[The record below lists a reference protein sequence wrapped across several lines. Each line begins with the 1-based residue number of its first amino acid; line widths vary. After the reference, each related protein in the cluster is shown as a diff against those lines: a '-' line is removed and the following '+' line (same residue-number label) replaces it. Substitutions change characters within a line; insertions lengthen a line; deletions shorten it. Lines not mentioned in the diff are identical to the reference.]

1 MKRLFLLL
9 GILFLLSGCA
19 ATMDEETS
27 NLKIRLLNLETLVKA
42 QDKKLSELEERMD
55 NLEKRVNTEFSNKL
69 FETQTRFLSDIQELR
84 RDLTNLQGKVEEW
97 EFQRDE
103 ERKLREKTLEDF
115 NTRLSSLE
123 LKLKELE
130 EKLGKSSS
138 NQTSNQTSRETQ
150 LPPSKQK
157 TLPSET
163 GEIPSKA
170 ENKSVN
176 ATEKASQEKVSQEK
190 ISQEKASQEKGS
202 QEKPKEYELYQRA
215 FSFYEKGDLKGARS
229 LWEEYVRLYPKGK
242 WVPQAYFYIGE
253 TYFKEK
259 DYESA
264 ILSYQKVVDSQG
276 PNPLKPRA
284 MLRQAD
290 CFLALKDKKAATI
303 LLKKIIQLFP
313 GTKEAEEAK
322 KKLKALR

>member
-9 GILFLLSGCA
+9 GILFLLSGCV

-69 FETQTRFLSDIQELR
+69 LETQTKFLSDLQELR

-97 EFQRDE
+97 EFQKGE

-123 LKLKELE
+123 LRLKELE
-130 EKLGKSSS
+130 EKFGKITPNQTY
-138 NQTSNQTSRETQ
+138 NQTSTQGQ
-150 LPPSKQK
+150 LPPSNQ
-157 TLPSET
+157 TLSSKAE
-163 GEIPSKA
+163 EITSKA

-176 ATEKASQEKVSQEK
+176 ATEKASQEKVMKEMT
-190 ISQEKASQEKGS
+190 A
-202 QEKPKEYELYQRA
+202 QEKPREYELYQRA
-215 FSFYEKGDLKGARS
+215 FSLYEKGDLKGARA
-229 LWEEYVRLYPKGK
+229 LWEEYVRLYSKGK

-264 ILSYQKVVDSQG
+264 ILSYQKVVEFQG

-303 LLKKIIQLFP
+303 LLKRITQLFP

>member
-9 GILFLLSGCA
+9 GIFFLLSGCV

-27 NLKIRLLNLETLVKA
+27 NLKIRLLNLETLVKT
-42 QDKKLSELEERMD
+42 QDKKLSELEERMN

-69 FETQTRFLSDIQELR
+69 LETQTKFLSELQELR

-97 EFQRDE
+97 EFQRGE

-123 LKLKELE
+123 LKLKDLE
-130 EKLGKSSS
+130 EKLGKTIS
-138 NQTSNQTSRETQ
+138 NQTSNQTSNQSSNEAQ
-150 LPPSKQK
+150 LSTSNQTLTSKPEV
-157 TLPSET
+157 L
-163 GEIPSKA
+163 PSKA

-176 ATEKASQEKVSQEK
+176 ATEKATQEK
-190 ISQEKASQEKGS
+190 ISQEKAPQEKGS
-202 QEKPKEYELYQRA
+202 QEKPKEYELYQKA
-215 FSFYEKGDLKGARS
+215 FSLYEKGDLKGARA

-264 ILSYQKVVDSQG
+264 ILSYQKVVDFQG

-290 CFLALKDKKAATI
+290 CFLALKDKKVATI
-303 LLKKIIQLFP
+303 LLKKVVQLFP

>member
-1 MKRLFLLL
+1 MKRFFLFLSV
-9 GILFLLSGCA
+9 LFLLSGCV

-27 NLKIRLLNLETLVKA
+27 NLKIKLLNLETLVKT
-42 QDKKLSELEERMD
+42 QDKKLSELEERMN
-55 NLEKRVNTEFSNKL
+55 NLEKRVNTEFLNRL
-69 FETQTRFLSDIQELR
+69 LETQTKFLSDLQELR
-84 RDLTNLQGKVEEW
+84 KDLTNLQGKVEEW
-97 EFQRDE
+97 EFQRGE
-103 ERKLREKTLEDF
+103 ERKLRERALEDF

-123 LKLKELE
+123 LRLKELE
-130 EKLGKSSS
+130 EKLRNITATQNS
-138 NQTSNQTSRETQ
+138 NQTSNQTSTPGQ
-150 LPPSKQK
+150 LQPSNQ
-157 TLPSET
+157 TLSSKAE
-163 GEIPSKA
+163 EIPNKA

-176 ATEKASQEKVSQEK
+176 ATEKASQV
-190 ISQEKASQEKGS
+190 ISS

-215 FSFYEKGDLKGARS
+215 FSLYEKGDLKGARS

-253 TYFKEK
+253 TYFKDK

-264 ILSYQKVVDSQG
+264 ILSYQKVVDFQG

-290 CFLALKDKKAATI
+290 CFLALKDKKAASI
-303 LLKKIIQLFP
+303 LLKKVVQLFP

-322 KKLKALR
+322 KKLKTLR